1 MGKRV
6 LRSFLGFF
14 ILLVIII
21 DIIFFFIIFSSEESD
36 GEVCFDKGCFNVEIA
51 DEANER
57 VNGLMGRENLDKDDG
72 MLFIFDKEEVQGFWM
87 KNTLI
92 SLDII
97 WIGSNNEV
105 VYIKK
110 GTIPCVEEDCEIY
123 FSNESAL
130 YVLEIN
136 AGMVEKF
143 EIKEGDK
150 VEINL

>member
-21 DIIFFFIIFSSEESD
+21 DIIFFFVVFSSEESE
-36 GEVCFDKGCFNVEIA
+36 GSVCFDKGCFDIEVA
-51 DEANER
+51 DEASER
-57 VNGLMGRENLDKDDG
+57 INGLMGREELDKDSG
-72 MLFIFDKEEVQGFWM
+72 MLFVFDREEVQGFWM

-97 WIGSNNEV
+97 WIDSNNRV
-105 VYIKK
+105 VYIKNDAL
-110 GTIPCVEEDCEIY
+110 PCEDNCEIY

-130 YVLEIN
+130 YVFEIN
-136 AGMVEKF
+136 AGMAKEFGIDVG
-143 EIKEGDK
+143 EIA
-150 VEINL
+150 EINF